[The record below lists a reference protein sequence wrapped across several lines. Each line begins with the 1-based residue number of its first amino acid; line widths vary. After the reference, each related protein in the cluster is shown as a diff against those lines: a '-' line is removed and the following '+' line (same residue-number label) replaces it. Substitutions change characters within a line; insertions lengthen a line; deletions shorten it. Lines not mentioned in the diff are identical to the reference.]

1 MIKQTLLKYI
11 LWRHLFCKR
20 TGWHF
25 FFNEGIDC
33 FESGKK
39 LRTVLQILS
48 EICTHSSNLLK
59 AYSVSDLVLPLQ
71 INLGE
76 NLMNTVKVF
85 GPKISEM
92 KIDFF
97 SSVNLQR
104 KD

>member
-1 MIKQTLLKYI
+1 MNDQTNSSKV

-20 TGWHF
+20 TGIF
-25 FFNEGIDC
+25 FFNDGIDC
-33 FESGKK
+33 FQSGKK

-48 EICTHSSNLLK
+48 GICTHSSNLLK

-71 INLGE
+71 INIGE
-76 NLMNTVKVF
+76 NLMNTVQVF